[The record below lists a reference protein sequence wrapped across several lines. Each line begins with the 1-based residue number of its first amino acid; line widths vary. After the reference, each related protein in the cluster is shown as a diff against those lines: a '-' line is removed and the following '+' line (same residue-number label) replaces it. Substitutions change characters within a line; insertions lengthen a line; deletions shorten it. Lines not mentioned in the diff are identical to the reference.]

1 MEPCC
6 QFCGLHCFQ
15 PFPEG
20 TPYFARNCYNVGG
33 RNVTIIATCA
43 EGQAYE
49 LEKFGWSYDT
59 IRTYIQTSKPRKG
72 DPHAIQKKS

>member
-15 PFPEG
+15 PFP
-20 TPYFARNCYNVGG
+20 VGG
-33 RNVTIIATCA
+33 KNVAIIATCA

-59 IRTYIQTSKPRKG
+59 IRMYIQTSQPRKG
-72 DPHAIQKKS
+72 DPHAIQKTS